1 MHEPQFMRGCVA
13 RLDLPHLPEHPAL
26 LEMRHDGAQAVGA
39 LRVAAKL
46 VLEVEGVVDVA
57 TRPGMVRRIVS
68 EADSRLLESG
78 RNDSQLRVR
87 RPFCVPRIVI
97 FLLQGRGTS
106 FFPPPPPGGKTGG
119 PPPPPR
125 PAPRRSRQP

>member
-1 MHEPQFMRGCVA
+1 
-13 RLDLPHLPEHPAL
+13 
-26 LEMRHDGAQAVGA
+26 
-39 LRVAAKL
+39 
-46 VLEVEGVVDVA
+46 
-57 TRPGMVRRIVS
+57 MVRRIVS

-106 FFPPPPPGGKTGG
+106 FFPPPPPRGKKGGT
-119 PPPPPR
+119 PQNPR
-125 PAPRRSRQP
+125 PAPARERRGGSTTTGPAGHRNPGRPAAGQAPPGTPRA

>member
-1 MHEPQFMRGCVA
+1 
-13 RLDLPHLPEHPAL
+13 
-26 LEMRHDGAQAVGA
+26 
-39 LRVAAKL
+39 
-46 VLEVEGVVDVA
+46 
-57 TRPGMVRRIVS
+57 MVRRIVS

-106 FFPPPPPGGKTGG
+106 FFPPPPPRGKQGGTPRTPPPG
-119 PPPPPR
+119 PPRQRKGGRTTTGPPGPLTTANTCAST
-125 PAPRRSRQP
+125 PAPATAPPG

>member
-1 MHEPQFMRGCVA
+1 
-13 RLDLPHLPEHPAL
+13 
-26 LEMRHDGAQAVGA
+26 
-39 LRVAAKL
+39 
-46 VLEVEGVVDVA
+46 
-57 TRPGMVRRIVS
+57 MVRRIVS

-106 FFPPPPPGGKTGG
+106 FFPPAPPRGKLGGTPTTPGLAPRRQRRRRGTRAAL
-119 PPPPPR
+119 PATVTPASARPSR
-125 PAPRRSRQP
+125 PAPAPTPAGCGRR

>member
-1 MHEPQFMRGCVA
+1 
-13 RLDLPHLPEHPAL
+13 
-26 LEMRHDGAQAVGA
+26 
-39 LRVAAKL
+39 
-46 VLEVEGVVDVA
+46 
-57 TRPGMVRRIVS
+57 MVRRIVS

-106 FFPPPPPGGKTGG
+106 FFPPPPPQGEQRGAPRK
-119 PPPPPR
+119 PPPARARLRPGGRYQPAA
-125 PAPRRSRQP
+125 PAPRGTGRPAAAQPPPALSPPRRRG

>member
-57 TRPGMVRRIVS
+57 DASGHGATHRIRG
-68 EADSRLLESG
+68 RLA
-78 RNDSQLRVR
+78 
-87 RPFCVPRIVI
+87 PARIGA
-97 FLLQGRGTS
+97 Q
-106 FFPPPPPGGKTGG
+106 
-119 PPPPPR
+119 
-125 PAPRRSRQP
+125 

>member
-1 MHEPQFMRGCVA
+1 
-13 RLDLPHLPEHPAL
+13 
-26 LEMRHDGAQAVGA
+26 
-39 LRVAAKL
+39 
-46 VLEVEGVVDVA
+46 
-57 TRPGMVRRIVS
+57 MVRRIVS

-106 FFPPPPPGGKTGG
+106 FFPPPPPRGKKGGTPPNPPPAGAPQIRGGRIQTG
-119 PPPPPR
+119 PPAPLGPR
-125 PAPRRSRQP
+125 KSPAPQAPPATPPARGRGGEG

>member
-1 MHEPQFMRGCVA
+1 
-13 RLDLPHLPEHPAL
+13 
-26 LEMRHDGAQAVGA
+26 
-39 LRVAAKL
+39 
-46 VLEVEGVVDVA
+46 
-57 TRPGMVRRIVS
+57 MVRRIVS

-106 FFPPPPPGGKTGG
+106 FFPPRPPRGKQGGT
-119 PPPPPR
+119 PPNPR
-125 PAPRRSRQP
+125 PAAPRPRRGGSKPAAPPAPLAPANPPPLQPPPALTPARAGGEK

>member
-1 MHEPQFMRGCVA
+1 
-13 RLDLPHLPEHPAL
+13 
-26 LEMRHDGAQAVGA
+26 
-39 LRVAAKL
+39 
-46 VLEVEGVVDVA
+46 
-57 TRPGMVRRIVS
+57 MVRRIVS

-106 FFPPPPPGGKTGG
+106 FFPPPPPRGKTGG
-119 PPPPPR
+119 TPPNPR
-125 PAPRRSRQP
+125 PGGARQIRGRCTPMGLPGPVNPGKTRAAPAPPAPTPARRGGGERAVLPTTPGF

>member
-1 MHEPQFMRGCVA
+1 
-13 RLDLPHLPEHPAL
+13 
-26 LEMRHDGAQAVGA
+26 
-39 LRVAAKL
+39 
-46 VLEVEGVVDVA
+46 
-57 TRPGMVRRIVS
+57 MVRRIVS

-106 FFPPPPPGGKTGG
+106 FFPPPPPGGKMGGTPRNPRPGGPSQLTRKSNPTGPAGPVTPANSPPLPAPPG
-119 PPPPPR
+119 PPPD
-125 PAPRRSRQP
+125 RRGGGKGAG

>member
-1 MHEPQFMRGCVA
+1 
-13 RLDLPHLPEHPAL
+13 
-26 LEMRHDGAQAVGA
+26 
-39 LRVAAKL
+39 
-46 VLEVEGVVDVA
+46 
-57 TRPGMVRRIVS
+57 MVRRIVS

-106 FFPPPPPGGKTGG
+106 FFPPPPPRGKNGG
-119 PPPPPR
+119 PPPNPRPGAPRPRSGESTPTGPPATLTTAQPR
-125 PAPRRSRQP
+125 PAPPPPGSPPTRSA

>member
-1 MHEPQFMRGCVA
+1 
-13 RLDLPHLPEHPAL
+13 
-26 LEMRHDGAQAVGA
+26 
-39 LRVAAKL
+39 
-46 VLEVEGVVDVA
+46 
-57 TRPGMVRRIVS
+57 MVRRIVS

-106 FFPPPPPGGKTGG
+106 FFPPPPPPGKNGGNPPN
-119 PPPPPR
+119 PPPGGAQRKTPGLATNAP
-125 PAPRRSRQP
+125 PAPPSPPKAPPAPAPTPPN